1 MRTRT
6 LRRTTL
12 LLFAVA
18 LPAAAVGQA
27 ECAAQT
33 AAESG
38 REGLSLSAAIE
49 EVRRSPFHA
58 GTSGSQHRNGQVAGI
73 VGTVADYS
81 CAPVR
86 QEEHRVGRA
95 TIATTLVLA
104 ELSHLAAVYL
114 FYGCA
119 LSDRGDSGNAGCLLG
134 PFLPLPA
141 VALPAAV
148 SGVDM
153 NTALGASAIGWLG
166 GVAAFLLI
174 GGAAGAGSDEALLG
188 LSLLSGLVHG
198 GIVIAIIR

>member
-12 LLFAVA
+12 LLFAVG

-33 AAESG
+33 AAESE

-49 EVRRSPFHA
+49 EARRSPFHA

-73 VGTVADYS
+73 VGMAADHPY
-81 CAPVR
+81 APVR

-119 LSDRGDSGNAGCLLG
+119 VGGRGEAGCLLG
-134 PFLPLPA
+134 PLLPLAA

-148 SGVDM
+148 SGVDL

-166 GVAAFLLI
+166 GGAAFLLF
-174 GGAAGAGSDEALLG
+174 GGAAGADSDEALLG

>member
-12 LLFAVA
+12 LLFAVG
-18 LPAAAVGQA
+18 LPAAAVRQA

-33 AAESG
+33 AAESE
-38 REGLSLSAAIE
+38 REGLSLRAAIE
-49 EVRRSPFHA
+49 EVRRSSFHA
-58 GTSGSQHRNGQVAGI
+58 RPSVSQHRNGQVAGI
-73 VGTVADYS
+73 VGTAADYP

-104 ELSHLAAVYL
+104 ELSHLAAGYL
-114 FYGCA
+114 FYGCVVGG
-119 LSDRGDSGNAGCLLG
+119 RGEAGCLLG
-134 PFLPLPA
+134 PLLPLAA

-148 SGVDM
+148 RGVDM

-174 GGAAGAGSDEALLG
+174 GGAAGADSDEALLG